1 MLFPQLPDGPVEVLP
16 GLETTSWDAAA
27 WFSEEERSPG
37 PDDESWPTSKEFE
50 LLRAVRDRRRQLL
63 ATAQFIDYLHQ
74 AFRRNSEE
82 HRNPVVDPE
91 IRALTEQLQT
101 FKQEI
106 TRLDEVIRENGG
118 VIGDS

>member
-1 MLFPQLPDGPVEVLP
+1 M
-16 GLETTSWDAAA
+16 
-27 WFSEEERSPG
+27 
-37 PDDESWPTSKEFE
+37 
-50 LLRAVRDRRRQLL
+50 
-63 ATAQFIDYLHQ
+63 
-74 AFRRNSEE
+74 
-82 HRNPVVDPE
+82 VDPE